1 MRLFTGSFML
11 LVLFMFSYVSRG
23 QSVESLRNE
32 REALL
37 MEISNTTQLLKKK
50 KASRQDNL
58 NQLQLMEREIRAREN
73 LLENY
78 REEISQLDG
87 QIEINQ
93 MLINDLESDIERLK
107 KEYSRLIQDSYRR
120 KGELNELM
128 FLFGAEHFREAY
140 LRYRLFKEYS
150 RFRQKQGE
158 VLVESQNKVR
168 GLVSQIRLQ
177 KEEKQA
183 ILDRIE
189 NELGQLQSGKTLKQS
204 VITKLQ
210 GEEQWLQRTLKEK
223 EATALKLEQKILD
236 IIAAEKNVTEDVVG
250 SSDFNA
256 QMGQLIWPVQQGVVI
271 NPFGKHEH
279 PVLKRVIINNNG
291 IDIQASTRVDV
302 FAVHGGTVST
312 VVGIPGLNKAV
323 IVRHGKFLT
332 VYANLVAVSVSK
344 GEVVNAGQIL
354 GQLARS
360 DGDIQ
365 SVLHFEI
372 WEENR
377 KLDPEQWLRR

>member
-1 MRLFTGSFML
+1 MRLFTGSFIL
-11 LVLFMFSYVSRG
+11 LIFFMFSNSAG
-23 QSVESLRNE
+23 AQSVESLRNE
-32 REALL
+32 RESLL
-37 MEISNTTQLLKKK
+37 LEISNTTQLIKKK
-50 KASRQDNL
+50 KATRQDNL
-58 NQLQLMEREIRAREN
+58 NQLQLMEREITARAS

-78 REEISQLDG
+78 REEIRQLDG
-87 QIEINQ
+87 QIEMNQ

-107 KEYSRLIQDSYRR
+107 KEYSRLLQDSYRR
-120 KGELNELM
+120 KGDLNELM
-128 FLFGAEHFREAY
+128 FLFGADHFREAY

-158 VLVESQNKVR
+158 VLVESQNRVR
-168 GLVSQIRLQ
+168 GLLTQIRLQ
-177 KEEKQA
+177 KDEKQS

-236 IIAAEKNVTEDVVG
+236 IIAAEKNLTEDVVG
-250 SSDFNA
+250 SSDFNQ
-256 QMGQLIWPVQQGVVI
+256 QMGHLIWPVQQGVVI
-271 NPFGKHEH
+271 NPFGQHEH

-291 IDIQASTRVDV
+291 IDIQASTRLDV
-302 FAVHGGTVST
+302 FAVHSGTVST

-323 IVRHGKFLT
+323 IIRHGKFLT
-332 VYANLVAVSVSK
+332 VYANLVAVTVSK
-344 GEVVNAGQIL
+344 GESVNAGQIV
-354 GQLARS
+354 GRLAKS

-377 KLDPEQWLRR
+377 KLDPQQWLRR

>member
-11 LVLFMFSYVSRG
+11 LVLFMSSYVSRG

-302 FAVHGGTVST
+302 FAVHSGTVST